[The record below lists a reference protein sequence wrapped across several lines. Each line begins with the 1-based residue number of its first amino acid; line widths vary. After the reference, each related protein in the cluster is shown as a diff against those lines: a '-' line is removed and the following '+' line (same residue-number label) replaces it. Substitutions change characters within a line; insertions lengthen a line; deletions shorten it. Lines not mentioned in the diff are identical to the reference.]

1 MALLDLFPSLYGLVG
16 NAKNPLR
23 HASRTESVQLAQDL
37 VDSICQSA
45 PFHLGNYIKPAS
57 LSELMVPTILCASYH
72 DLDPSHI
79 SYTLYQKSSLPT
91 SRDDHR
97 RHVVVQGPW
106 HIMGTLSHI
115 LSILTDSGCHVLVQA
130 LREVQMSWIR
140 TQFLRVLRL
149 LRIDPKGLSTNN
161 QDHCQGDLGDH
172 CGLNA
177 ANAKIIAKILLAALA
192 R

>member
-106 HIMGTLSHI
+106 H
-115 LSILTDSGCHVLVQA
+115 SGCHVLVQA